1 VLVDGYAMG
10 SISMTSYAL
19 GAPKPASPLD
29 NDPAPALP
37 DPRQVPPDD
46 TNI

>member
-19 GAPKPASPLD
+19 GAPKPASTLD

>member
-1 VLVDGYAMG
+1 VKTPVVAHGELM
-10 SISMTSYAL
+10 
-19 GAPKPASPLD
+19 PASTLD